1 MTRHR
6 AHPPLAALLA
16 LIWAAGCTA
25 PTVAPDTAEL
35 RNIRDSNIVPKSPPA
50 RLAST
55 FAAVCLDGP
64 ADRDAAAAALRA
76 MDYVEWP
83 GAGDGMRSF
92 VVDDSRPAVMLD
104 GAGRACAVAAQAR
117 TGQTERLRRLIADRF
132 PAARA
137 LSPPPGTSE
146 AWATGD
152 GGLIALRRT
161 APPGRPAELLVLW
174 LRPGAGGATGTN
186 PLGPAR
192 PGSL

>member
-1 MTRHR
+1 MFRPRTC
-6 AHPPLAALLA
+6 PSLAALLA
-16 LIWAAGCTA
+16 LLLAAGCAA
-25 PTVAPDTAEL
+25 PTVPPDTAEL

-50 RLAST
+50 RLAAT
-55 FAAVCLDGP
+55 FETVCLDGP
-64 ADRDAAAAALRA
+64 TDPNAAAAALRS

-104 GAGRACAVAAQAR
+104 AAGRACAVAAQAR

-137 LSPPPGTSE
+137 LPPPPGTSE

-152 GGLIALRRT
+152 GGTITLRRT
-161 APPGRPAELLVLW
+161 APPGRPAELLVLR
-174 LRPGAGGATGTN
+174 LRPGAGAN
-186 PLGPAR
+186 PSGLVRPAA
-192 PGSL
+192 L